1 MTDTKTTKKKTTTKV
16 TKKEVSK
23 STKKAEPKKTVKK
36 AIPKKS
42 VTKKAVTKKSVTKK
56 AVIKSTLKYADAK
69 NSDKFAI
76 IKIGGSQLKVVEG
89 LKYEVKK
96 LAGVKGDTIENT
108 DILLV
113 AKGKDVK
120 VGTPTVKGAKVT
132 LQIDSQK
139 KGDKVRSFKFKAK
152 SRYRK
157 TIGSRELLTRVLVK
171 KIEA

>member
-1 MTDTKTTKKKTTTKV
+1 MTDTKTTKKKTTTKT
-16 TKKEVSK
+16 TKKAVSK
-23 STKKAEPKKTVKK
+23 SIKKAEPKKTAKK
-36 AIPKKS
+36 ATPKKS
-42 VTKKAVTKKSVTKK
+42 VAKKSATKKAVTKT
-56 AVIKSTLKYADAK
+56 TLKYADAK

-76 IKIGGSQLKVVEG
+76 IKIAGSQLKVVEG

-96 LAGVKGDTIENT
+96 LEGAKGDTIENT
-108 DILLV
+108 DVLLV